1 MTFKQAIQSG
11 FANYVNLSGRSTRS
25 AFWFWQLFI
34 WIAGLVFSVFD
45 SALFGTSFLDTGI
58 LGAVFMLATFL
69 PGFAVAIRRLH
80 DTDRSGWWLLLVL
93 LPLIG
98 ILVLI
103 YFWVQPTQARDNRF
117 GPVPLDY
124 IGATDSGGENDAG
137 Y

>member
-11 FANYVNLSGRSTRS
+11 FANYVNLSRRSTRS

-124 IGATDSGGENDAG
+124 IGTTDSGGENDAG